1 MTEVEMDIDASH
13 TLRVDEQIDEDL
25 IDYDSDAE
33 GAVGEAIDVAQDY
46 DGQAEHTNG
55 GAPLYPDAMIDTTK
69 SIELD
74 GEEEPSSSNTEANNG
89 IDEDI
94 TFGETARPMDDT
106 LNNIV
111 GMNEATE
118 DDPNHIADEIDFDYV
133 DAQDDENS
141 GQSKEGGA
149 PHLPDPEIGTEVN
162 DFNFDTEDGAVDGAA
177 TLVVEDEVP
186 ENSAGQNSSH
196 AETQSL
202 DHSTANTDEIRDEIT
217 WEENEEAD
225 DNQTPNP
232 MDFLTTIG
240 ASVANEVSK
249 SSNTPN
255 NDNNDDA
262 GLEHDAGSGEELVD
276 TEDAEASHLG
286 NEGEEDAEAT
296 QDQKLGEKID
306 GKAAQQYE
314 SADGQQS
321 MEASDS
327 EFPRITVQYRGDEY
341 PCFSHTSEGFFSEAT
356 VVDATMALL
365 LEGFRKEL
373 DDEIDPEDELVLQID
388 ELGLEFT
395 EVSCNLKYEIV

>member
-141 GQSKEGGA
+141 GQSKEGGV

-196 AETQSL
+196 AKTQSL

-255 NDNNDDA
+255 NDINDDA

-373 DDEIDPEDELVLQID
+373 DDEIAPEDELVLQID